1 MNLHYSKTS
10 KEDWSCYQCMYH
22 RTLNCILLYHVLF
35 SEKHIA
41 YHTYANLFNYPAALH
56 LFKCSNRHLKLLPAQ
71 KSRKYTT
78 PKLHLKY
85 SFLCI
90 KFYYLMNLHYSKTY
104 GESHIMFF
112 WVLLPYEF
120 TLLQNLKRGLKLL
133 PVYVSQGF
141 QLHFITSPFSLS
153 RKNHINCHNVQERSE
168 RLCEISLKEYSKVA
182 FLWFLLILY
191 QNHPKTRSCPGERN
205 HFG

>member
-1 MNLHYSKTS
+1 MVLLFKNVTHYSKTKCDMVYMWDS
-10 KEDWSCYQCMYH
+10 VFSTLRFCTSSDIQRDNWSCYRRKSLANTLLQNYDRVAAMY
-22 RTLNCILLYHVLF
+22 V
-35 SEKHIA
+35 S
-41 YHTYANLFNYPAALH
+41 
-56 LFKCSNRHLKLLPAQ
+56 
-71 KSRKYTT
+71 
-78 PKLHLKY
+78 
-85 SFLCI
+85 
-90 KFYYLMNLHYSKTY
+90 
-104 GESHIMFF
+104 
-112 WVLLPYEF
+112 VLLPYEF

>member
-1 MNLHYSKTS
+1 MHAITLLQNY
-10 KEDWSCYQCMYH
+10 DRVAAMY
-22 RTLNCILLYHVLF
+22 V
-35 SEKHIA
+35 SV
-41 YHTYANLFNYPAALH
+41 
-56 LFKCSNRHLKLLPAQ
+56 LLPYEFTLLQ
-71 KSRKYTT
+71 NV
-78 PKLHLKY
+78 KLIHCRTA
-85 SFLCI
+85 S
-90 KFYYLMNLHYSKTY
+90 
-104 GESHIMFF
+104 
-112 WVLLPYEF
+112 VLLPYEF